1 MLFLVAALALAI
13 AQDPVDQPKPEI
25 QPLMDA
31 GYAHYMRGE
40 YDAAREQYS
49 NALTLA
55 EQGPPGNP
63 QRYEILKR
71 LTAVQAATGDFAGA
85 DRYLQAAMGWR
96 EKNFGK
102 DDPLITADL
111 LQEVAFCRAL
121 KEYER
126 ALALVNTLLERHTAA
141 SKFESVE
148 VADDYSR
155 MAQIL
160 LAQNKPDDAINPL
173 HTALG
178 IRTRLFG
185 PLDPSLVYDLD
196 RLGTVQTALRAY
208 PASEEAFRHA
218 LVIRESLYGKMHADL
233 IATVDGLAYAYFGE
247 KKFDEADAAY
257 HRLVGLWEASVG
269 PEHPMVA
276 LALDK
281 VAIFYSEQKK
291 YDQAKEASDR
301 AIAIRAHFLGNGLA
315 EQAAEQ
321 MSEGNKDA
329 AVALYRRALTVL
341 DPPNPIYAKMRS
353 QVEELLDSIAPMT
366 SKALTKKTPVAAK
379 KK

>member
-1 MLFLVAALALAI
+1 MLFLVAALTVAM
-13 AQDPVDQPKPEI
+13 AQDPVDQPDI
-25 QPLMDA
+25 QTLMDA
-31 GYAHYMRGE
+31 GYTRYMHGE

-49 NALTLA
+49 GALKLA
-55 EQGPPGNP
+55 EQGPADNP

-96 EKNFGK
+96 ERTFGK

-111 LQEVAFCRAL
+111 LQEVAFCRSL

-160 LAQNKPDDAINPL
+160 LEQKKPDDAINPL

-208 PASEEAFRHA
+208 PESEEAFRHA

-247 KKFDEADAAY
+247 KKFDEAEAAY
-257 HRLVGLWEASVG
+257 RRLVGLWEASVG

-291 YDQAKEASDR
+291 YDQVKEAADR
-301 AIAIRAHFLGNGLA
+301 ATAIRAHFLGNALA

-329 AVALYRRALTVL
+329 ALALYRRALTVL
-341 DPPNPIYAKMRS
+341 DPPHPMYAKMRA
-353 QVEELLDSIAPMT
+353 QIEELLDTIAPMT
-366 SKALTKKTPVAAK
+366 SRALTKKTPVTAK